1 MFAKALI
8 DRTLLVFYQWQKSN
22 CRIVIWFIS
31 FLTFFASAAQQ
42 MSLWRGICYDTV
54 SVKLILINFKVHV
67 FIWWLPGETLNWGW
81 LGLFFCWLNIV
92 VWKQRSRSDE
102 QAPPVL
108 PNTVSFLKKSHSVP
122 RHSLR
127 RTWGSLAKMITGGWF
142 CPARAWPLMRLGVRS
157 YQKQENSREL
167 LRISLPPFQGLA
179 VFLSFLSQNNCC
191 PTSVWYFIHSAPCE
205 SRDDAGRIFFF
216 FAGKKP
222 VDRAGSHLAQFTK
235 RTGSGYEFQRESYVF
250 LIGKMRQAC
259 TQVER
264 CWNALC
270 SIRNII

>member
-108 PNTVSFLKKSHSVP
+108 PNTVLFLKKSHSVP
-122 RHSLR
+122 WPAENTRLIGQNDHRWLVLPGSCLASYEARCSVLSKTGEFPGALANLPSTFPRPCGVSLF
-127 RTWGSLAKMITGGWF
+127 SF
-142 CPARAWPLMRLGVRS
+142 S
-157 YQKQENSREL
+157 KQL
-167 LRISLPPFQGLA
+167 L
-179 VFLSFLSQNNCC
+179 
-191 PTSVWYFIHSAPCE
+191 SVWYFIHRAPYE
-205 SRDDAGRIFFF
+205 SRDDAG
-216 FAGKKP
+216 
-222 VDRAGSHLAQFTK
+222 
-235 RTGSGYEFQRESYVF
+235 
-250 LIGKMRQAC
+250 
-259 TQVER
+259 
-264 CWNALC
+264 W
-270 SIRNII
+270 